1 MLITR
6 KVEFSA
12 SHVCRSAAL
21 SDEENAKL
29 YGPAANPNGH
39 GHNYVVE
46 VSLEGQPDPV
56 TGMVLDLKELKEL
69 LNREIVG
76 PYDHRFLN
84 YEAAPFDRIVPTAEN
99 LAREIWRRLE
109 PHLRAASGKLHSV
122 RLYETPDLFV
132 DYFGEGPGGEVPC
145 SA

>member
-1 MLITR
+1 MIVTR

-12 SHVCRSAAL
+12 SHVCRAKELSA
-21 SDEENAKL
+21 DENASL
-29 YGPAANPNGH
+29 YGAAANPNGH

-46 VSLEGQPDPV
+46 VSVEGEPDPV

-69 LNREIVG
+69 LNREIVA

-84 YEAAPFDRIVPTAEN
+84 FEAEPFDRIVPTAEN

-109 PHLRAASGKLHSV
+109 PGLRGGCGKLHRV

-132 DYFGEGPGGEVPC
+132 DYFGERPC
-145 SA
+145 SL